1 MEGDEK
7 GRETMSKRQ
16 TCLVPVWSFDA
27 NGDSLEIT
35 HYVFP
40 GGASMSPE
48 KYESFS
54 QEWAVEQRLNR
65 ELKRKEQS
73 E

>member
-1 MEGDEK
+1 
-7 GRETMSKRQ
+7 MSKRQ
-16 TCLVPVWSFDA
+16 NCLVPVWSFGP

-40 GGASMSPE
+40 GGATCSPE
-48 KYESFS
+48 KYERFS
-54 QEWAVEQRLNR
+54 EEWAVEQRLNR
-65 ELKRKEQS
+65 ELKRKEQR